1 VLIDKTHVGWAIGA
15 GAATGLAAVLYVVF
29 ATGRSDASGGS
40 AIGLL
45 FGIFAFLAMAFA
57 GLLAVR
63 KSFRV
68 LPFGSAQFWLRGH
81 IWIGLASVPL
91 VLFHSNFRLGGVLE
105 MALMAVF
112 FIVIASGVFGLALQ
126 QVLPRFLKVRVP
138 LETFPQQIP
147 SLLKKFREEADD
159 LLKSLSVPAKTPPA
173 KTASAVAA
181 PVAAGAAATSAQSK
195 LELLKR
201 AESAKAAKDAADPE
215 GASAAN
221 AANAPEGA
229 ATVAA
234 TEDAAKAPSKPAAKT
249 GGLSPL
255 EILKASKSAGA
266 SASIAANPAAKPAA
280 VKPSSDVLEKLKA
293 AKQAVVMATAPAPNA
308 APPAEAPTVKA
319 AEQGPAAVVSAAK
332 FSPPPATAKPF
343 EKRVAAAAALT
354 PRLEKLMRFHHQEIL
369 PFLNEDIRIAARQKL
384 RSENFARMAFAELSL
399 ELPDKAAAVVS
410 RLAEIVDERRQ
421 FLAQV
426 RIQSWMHSWLLVHV
440 PLSAALFALALVHI
454 VMALRVVP
462 WSL

>member
-15 GAATGLAAVLYVVF
+15 GAATGLATLLYVALV
-29 ATGRSDASGGS
+29 AGRSDASGGS

-45 FGIFAFLAMAFA
+45 FGILAFLAMAFA

-81 IWIGLASVPL
+81 IWIGLVSVPL
-91 VLFHSNFRLGGVLE
+91 VLFHANFRLGGVLE

-147 SLLKKFREEADD
+147 SLLKKFRDEAEE
-159 LLKSLSVPAKTPPA
+159 LLKSLSVPAKASPA
-173 KTASAVAA
+173 KAASAVGA
-181 PVAAGAAATSAQSK
+181 PAAAGGAPTSAQSK
-195 LELLKR
+195 LELLKS
-201 AESAKAAKDAADPE
+201 AASAKAAK
-215 GASAAN
+215 SAAN
-221 AANAPEGA
+221 PEGTSATNTDIAPEGA
-229 ATVAA
+229 TAVATAG
-234 TEDAAKAPSKPAAKT
+234 AAKAPIKPAAKT

-255 EILKASKSAGA
+255 EILKASKPGGGA
-266 SASIAANPAAKPAA
+266 PAANPAAKPAA
-280 VKPSSDVLEKLKA
+280 AKPPSDVLEKLKA
-293 AKQAVVMATAPAPNA
+293 ARQAAAKAPEPASTP
-308 APPAEAPTVKA
+308 APPADA
-319 AEQGPAAVVSAAK
+319 AMASASEQGPPV
-332 FSPPPATAKPF
+332 
-343 EKRVAAAAALT
+343 VAAAAKPSPLPAKATPPEKLPAAVATLT
-354 PRLEKLMRFHHQEIL
+354 PRLEKLIRFHHQEIG
-369 PFLNEDIRIAARQKL
+369 PFLDDDLRIASRQKL
-384 RSENFARMAFAELSL
+384 RSENFSRMAFAELSL

-426 RIQSWMHSWLLVHV
+426 RIQSWMRSWLLVHV
-440 PLSAALFALALVHI
+440 PLSAALFALAFVHI